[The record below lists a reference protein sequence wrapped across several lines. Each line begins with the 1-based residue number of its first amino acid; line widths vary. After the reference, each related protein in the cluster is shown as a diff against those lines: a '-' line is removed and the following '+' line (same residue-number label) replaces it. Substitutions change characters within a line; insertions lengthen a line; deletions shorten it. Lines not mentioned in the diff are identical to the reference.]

1 MTQESPDL
9 SRSFEVKVT
18 KLKFLFG
25 SFAVTNHS
33 LNIYS
38 LLQVRVVAKTI
49 KGKKNNK
56 TVKEKLLKSLKENDT
71 VEESD
76 FDIKNIVD

>member
-1 MTQESPDL
+1 M
-9 SRSFEVKVT
+9 
-18 KLKFLFG
+18 FG